1 MIILKDFL
9 KILYII
15 VVGLLMAMFVYPVLH
30 EFGHLLATLAFG
42 GSVGKISIFPA
53 AYTECN
59 VFSVSTFGKAIIGLS
74 GMLFP
79 MLLSW
84 FRFKNFYAWYPVFAL
99 RGIGLLSFAIS
110 AVSIV
115 LFYNGVVVE
124 NEDVVQILQICSEHT
139 VMTIASVIV
148 MAVLS
153 AVLILT
159 DHPIKRFLD
168 YLLN

>member
-1 MIILKDFL
+1 MSIL
-9 KILYII
+9 
-15 VVGLLMAMFVYPVLH
+15 VYPMLH
-30 EFGHLLATLAFG
+30 ESGHLLATLAFG
-42 GSVGKISIFPA
+42 GSVGKVSIFPA
-53 AYTECN
+53 AYTECD

-79 MLLSW
+79 MLFSG
-84 FRFKNFYAWYPVFAL
+84 FRFRNFYAWYPVFAL

-124 NEDVVQILQICSEHT
+124 NEDIVQVLQICNEHT
-139 VMTIASVIV
+139 VIAIGTVVVMT
-148 MAVLS
+148 VLS
-153 AVLILT
+153 AALILS
-159 DHPIKRFLD
+159 DRPVKRFLE